1 MIWSLIEKSLA
12 TATGMANVAIKNIQ
26 VCWVFVAVQV
36 SRVNL
41 YLLLVEVVV
50 CQAEEVVRLAEGV
63 VRLAEGVVRLVE
75 GVVRLAEGVVR
86 LAEAVVR
93 LAGEAA
99 KCLVLGG
106 FRFSMLAGV
115 AMDKVKQEIADM
127 KELVLIE
134 VSIITLETF
143 NTKALMAEVLMSK
156 VHVDP
161 EVAIVKQLV
170 LVEAEVSRLAEAPV
184 AMVDQENADVKEL
197 VLVKVKFTRLAG
209 G

>member
-86 LAEAVVR
+86 LA
-93 LAGEAA
+93 GEAP
-99 KCLVLGG
+99 KCLVLGELG
-106 FRFSMLAGV
+106 FSMLAEVVMG
-115 AMDKVKQEIADM
+115 KVEQEITDM
-127 KELVLIE
+127 KQLVLIE
-134 VSIITLETF
+134 VSIIILETF
-143 NTKALMAEVLMSK
+143 NTKVLMAEVLMRK
-156 VHVDP
+156 VHVDQ
-161 EVAIVKQLV
+161 EVAIMKQLV
-170 LVEAEVSRLAEAPV
+170 MVEAEVTRLAEVLV
-184 AMVDQENADVKEL
+184 AMVDQEIADMRQL

-209 G
+209 E

>member
-12 TATGMANVAIKNIQ
+12 TATGMAIFAIKNIQ

-106 FRFSMLAGV
+106 FRFSMLAEVVMG
-115 AMDKVKQEIADM
+115 KLEQETADM
-127 KELVLIE
+127 KQLVLIE
-134 VSIITLETF
+134 VSIIILETF
-143 NTKALMAEVLMSK
+143 NTKVLMAEVLMRK
-156 VHVDP
+156 VHVDQ
-161 EVAIVKQLV
+161 EVAIMKQLV
-170 LVEAEVSRLAEAPV
+170 MVEAEVTRLAEVLV
-184 AMVDQENADVKEL
+184 AMVDQEIAEMRQL

-209 G
+209 E

>member
-41 YLLLVEVVV
+41 ALLLVEVVV
-50 CQAEEVVRLAEGV
+50 RK
-63 VRLAEGVVRLVE
+63 AEGVVRLVE

-93 LAGEAA
+93 LAAEAA

-106 FRFSMLAGV
+106 FRFSMLAEVVMG
-115 AMDKVKQEIADM
+115 KLEQETADM
-127 KELVLIE
+127 KQLVLIE
-134 VSIITLETF
+134 VSIIILETF
-143 NTKALMAEVLMSK
+143 NTKVLMAEVLMRK
-156 VHVDP
+156 VHVDQ
-161 EVAIVKQLV
+161 EVAIMKQLV
-170 LVEAEVSRLAEAPV
+170 MVEAEVTRLAEVLV
-184 AMVDQENADVKEL
+184 AMVDQEIAEMRQL

-209 G
+209 E

>member
-63 VRLAEGVVRLVE
+63 VRLAEGVVRL
-75 GVVRLAEGVVR
+75 
-86 LAEAVVR
+86 AEAVVR

-115 AMDKVKQEIADM
+115 AMDKVKQEIVDM

-170 LVEAEVSRLAEAPV
+170 LVEAEASRLAEAPV
-184 AMVDQENADVKEL
+184 AMVDQENADMKEL